1 MHQDLHHEHT
11 SHEDLNQLRSER
23 FGRMWTGTE
32 PEIETGNSSKNNV
45 SSIERAT
52 QSACENA

>member
-1 MHQDLHHEHT
+1 MSIQVTKTLINYGQKDLA
-11 SHEDLNQLRSER
+11 
-23 FGRMWTGTE
+23 GCG
-32 PEIETGNSSKNNV
+32 PEVNREIDTGNSSKNNV